1 MEKRM
6 SFEEIYEELFPAVY
20 RFVSIRIPR
29 NDVEDVA
36 AEVMAKIWR
45 GLPGYQGRGLKTW
58 ALRIANNHITDYYRN
73 NKRVPSIIPLEEST
87 LGLDQDEA
95 WLTLANVSQA
105 LAGLSSNHVAVIQ
118 LRLIEGFSALETA
131 GILGIT
137 QEGVDSLLYRA
148 KKQFRK
154 LYQQIE
160 AAGGG
165 QN

>member
-1 MEKRM
+1 MEKGL
-6 SFEEIYEELFPAVY
+6 SFEDIYEELFPSVY

-29 NDVEDVA
+29 NDSEDVV
-36 AEVMAKIWR
+36 AEVMAKVWR
-45 GLPGYQGRGLKTW
+45 GLTTYQGRGLKTW
-58 ALRIANNHITDYYRN
+58 ALRIAYNQIADYYRN
-73 NKRVPSIIPLEEST
+73 NKRVPAIIPLQETT
-87 LGLDQDEA
+87 LGSDHSEE
-95 WLTLANVSQA
+95 WLTLLNVSQA

-118 LRLIEGFSALETA
+118 LRLIEGFSALEVA
-131 GILGIT
+131 RILGIT

-154 LYQQIE
+154 LYEQIE